1 MLSDVRR
8 AKESRVVKKKSLQ
21 LPLHLH
27 ANAQLT
33 LVVLEHTKCLA
44 VNAES
49 WMAECNRLLRALER
63 QTDLSQLLKDLVLG
77 RHFLILAGYAKMFV
91 HRSRGGQLGFSAST
105 RQLGEVTVVD
115 VRGRFTLIEG
125 EAVHEL
131 LTDLFQEGR
140 RRVLLNFRD
149 VSYLDSSGIGQL
161 VRGLYTARKNGAELR
176 AVDLSPR
183 AREILRM
190 TNLHTV
196 FRDFPDEQS
205 AVSSF
210 AS

>member
-1 MLSDVRR
+1 
-8 AKESRVVKKKSLQ
+8 
-21 LPLHLH
+21 
-27 ANAQLT
+27 
-33 LVVLEHTKCLA
+33 
-44 VNAES
+44 
-49 WMAECNRLLRALER
+49 
-63 QTDLSQLLKDLVLG
+63 
-77 RHFLILAGYAKMFV
+77 
-91 HRSRGGQLGFSAST
+91 LGFSAST

-115 VRGRFTLIEG
+115 VRGRFTLTEG

-183 AREILRM
+183 ARESLRM

-196 FRDFPDEQS
+196 FADFPDEQT
-205 AVSSF
+205 AISSF
-210 AS
+210 PS

>member
-1 MLSDVRR
+1 
-8 AKESRVVKKKSLQ
+8 
-21 LPLHLH
+21 
-27 ANAQLT
+27 
-33 LVVLEHTKCLA
+33 
-44 VNAES
+44 
-49 WMAECNRLLRALER
+49 
-63 QTDLSQLLKDLVLG
+63 
-77 RHFLILAGYAKMFV
+77 
-91 HRSRGGQLGFSAST
+91 LGFSAST

-140 RRVLLNFRD
+140 RRVLLNFHD
-149 VSYLDSSGIGQL
+149 VSYLDSSGVGQL

-183 AREILRM
+183 AREVLRL

-196 FRDFPDEQS
+196 FTDFPDEQS
-205 AVSSF
+205 ALRSF
-210 AS
+210 GA

>member
-1 MLSDVRR
+1 
-8 AKESRVVKKKSLQ
+8 
-21 LPLHLH
+21 
-27 ANAQLT
+27 
-33 LVVLEHTKCLA
+33 
-44 VNAES
+44 
-49 WMAECNRLLRALER
+49 
-63 QTDLSQLLKDLVLG
+63 
-77 RHFLILAGYAKMFV
+77 
-91 HRSRGGQLGFSAST
+91 LGFSAST